1 VLGERLLRIGVRLAV
16 FAVAVQ
22 TVAHLSN
29 EFLFEDRVEGLDADI
44 EGNVFT
50 WASSVATFTVGVA
63 AFLHA
68 LAFSTRRR
76 EFGALAALGIWFS
89 LDDAI
94 QVHERVALNLGEDVL
109 GIADFVAVRLWL
121 VLYAPLLLLAG
132 FLLWN
137 VVQLLW
143 EPAGRTVRFGLFLLV
158 ASIPVEIAGA
168 GTRWL
173 DEEGTSVPEDL
184 RIALE
189 EGVELGGWILVAAG
203 LLTAVVIAL
212 KQYRSPEGQ
221 T

>member
-1 VLGERLLRIGVRLAV
+1 MLGERLLRIGIQLAV

-29 EFLFEDRVEGLDADI
+29 EFLLDDRVQGLDADI

-50 WASSVATFTVGVA
+50 WASAVTTFTVGVA

-68 LAFSTRRR
+68 EAFSTRRR

-94 QVHERVALNLGEDVL
+94 QVHERVALGLGEDVL

-121 VLYAPLLLLAG
+121 VLYLPLLLVAG
-132 FLLWN
+132 FLLLKLAE
-137 VVQLLW
+137 VLW
-143 EPAGRTVRFGLFLLV
+143 PPAGRTIRVGLILLV
-158 ASIPVEIAGA
+158 GSIPVEIAGA

-173 DEEGTSVPEDL
+173 DNRGTSVPEDL
-184 RIALE
+184 RVALE
-189 EGVELGGWILVAAG
+189 EGLELAGWILVAAG
-203 LLTAVVIAL
+203 LMTAVAIAL
-212 KQYRSPEGQ
+212 KQYGSPQ
-221 T
+221 AST